1 MKNFLS
7 KHSVRLIGLLG
18 ALAPV
23 FVDRF
28 PGVPWEALVG
38 VVAGLLGL
46 GEVAQRKADQK
57 TAAAWALAEA
67 GQLALA
73 EVEKLREKQ
82 AAAEAAA
89 AAQAAPAEP
98 TPTEAPALAVPA
110 PTA

>member
-1 MKNFLS
+1 MFQSFLA
-7 KHSVRLIGLLG
+7 KHSVRLTALVG

-23 FVDRF
+23 LVDRY

-38 VVAGLLGL
+38 VVAALLGL

-57 TAAAWALAEA
+57 TATAWALAEA

-82 AAAEAAA
+82 AAAEVAAVEPA
-89 AAQAAPAEP
+89 PEAAPAEP
-98 TPTEAPALAVPA
+98 APAPA
-110 PTA
+110 PQV

>member
-1 MKNFLS
+1 MFQSFLA
-7 KHSVRLIGLLG
+7 KHSVRLTGLVG

-23 FVDRF
+23 LVDRY

-57 TAAAWALAEA
+57 TATAWALAEA

-73 EVEKLREKQ
+73 EIEKLQTKS
-82 AAAEAAA
+82 AAVEAA
-89 AAQAAPAEP
+89 PEP
-98 TPTEAPALAVPA
+98 TPAEAPAPAVQPSF
-110 PTA
+110 TA

>member
-1 MKNFLS
+1 MFQSFLA
-7 KHSVRLIGLLG
+7 KHSVRLTGLVG

-23 FVDRF
+23 LVDRY

-57 TAAAWALAEA
+57 TATAWALAEA

-82 AAAEAAA
+82 AAAEV
-89 AAQAAPAEP
+89 APAEP
-98 TPTEAPALAVPA
+98 TPTEAPAPAVETPNGA
-110 PTA
+110 